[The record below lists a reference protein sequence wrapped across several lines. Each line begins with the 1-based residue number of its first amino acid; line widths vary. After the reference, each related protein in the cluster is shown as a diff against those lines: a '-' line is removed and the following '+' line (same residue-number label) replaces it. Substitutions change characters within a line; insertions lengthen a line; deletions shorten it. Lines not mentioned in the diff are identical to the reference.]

1 MTEYDEE
8 DEEVDPFAKVLEQL
22 RKLQIRQVRLT
33 EKGFKKGY
41 GEGFNADHKAER
53 EEMLAEVRILLLHE
67 LETRFGDLPPEA
79 RMRMEALVSFEKI
92 VELSFAI
99 GTAPDLAALGLV
111 EFVAM
116 ENTPPGSQEAI

>member
-8 DEEVDPFAKVLEQL
+8 EVDPFAMVLEQL

-41 GEGFNADHKAER
+41 GEGFNAGHKTER
-53 EEMLAEVRILLLHE
+53 EEMLAEVRVLLLHE
-67 LETRFGDLPPEA
+67 LESRFGDLPPEA

-92 VELSFAI
+92 VELTFAI
-99 GTAPDLAALGLV
+99 RTTPDLAALGLV
-111 EFVAM
+111 ELVAM
-116 ENTPPGSQEAI
+116 ENTPPGAQEAI

>member
-1 MTEYDEE
+1 VTEYE
-8 DEEVDPFAKVLEQL
+8 EEVDPFVKVLEQL

-41 GEGFNADHKAER
+41 GEGFNAGHKAER

-79 RMRMEALVSFEKI
+79 RIRMEALASFEKI
-92 VELSFAI
+92 VELTFAI
-99 GTAPDLAALGLV
+99 RTAQDLAALGLV
-111 EFVAM
+111 ELVAM
-116 ENTPPGSQEAI
+116 ENTPSGPQKAI